1 MLRNDLTPMQYII
14 RFLDG
19 DIERTHYTDD
29 RRYYERLIAA
39 HGHLTDLRIEPLTLA
54 PEQQQR
60 LDSLP
65 AGLAPHDAGVY
76 VRYGTAEDEDSPHY
90 DPALIAAYHRDQ
102 AEPQVKAQR
111 KAAEAKGV
119 TVAGIRHAG
128 DPSNR
133 QALSEALQA
142 AKDSNQ
148 TTFARWKCA
157 SGGFKANVPAAD
169 IEAAYRQIGKRRAAL
184 IDLETQHVESVT
196 AGEADI
202 YELDWSTL
210 HD

>member
-1 MLRNDLTPMQYII
+1 MLRNDLTPMQYRV

-39 HGHLTDLRIEPLTLA
+39 HGHLSELRIEPLTLT

-65 AGLAPHDAGVY
+65 AGLTPHDAGIY
-76 VRYGTAEDEDSPHY
+76 VRYGTVEDEDSPHF
-90 DPALIAAYHRDQ
+90 DATLIAAYHRDR
-102 AEPQVKAQR
+102 AEPAIKAER
-111 KAAEAKGV
+111 KRAEALGV
-119 TVAGIRHAG
+119 VHNGIRYAG

-133 QALSEALQA
+133 QAMQEALMA
-142 AKDSNQ
+142 ADDGGMTVFAAWKDSDGNYHD
-148 TTFARWKCA
+148 A
-157 SGGFKANVPAAD
+157 VPVVDVRDAL
-169 IEAAYRQIGKRRAAL
+169 RKIGQRRAAL
-184 IDLETQHVESVT
+184 IGLEAQYVAAV
-196 AGEADI
+196 ADGQADGAD
-202 YELDWSTL
+202 LDWSTP